1 MAPAS
6 YQTWDGPL
14 VDAETPSICY
24 ACAPMSRTFTL
35 DEATA
40 LLPRLR
46 EILAEMQEKKPQ
58 VDAIREE
65 IVAMT
70 KTASGNG
77 HLVSQDV
84 RDRQKAAQELIERL
98 NQLGA
103 ELRELGCESKGI
115 DEGLVDFPAE
125 REGHTIYLCWKLGED
140 AITHWHELD
149 SGFGGRQP
157 L

>member
-1 MAPAS
+1 MP
-6 YQTWDGPL
+6 
-14 VDAETPSICY
+14 
-24 ACAPMSRTFTL
+24 RTFTL

-46 EILAEMQEKKPQ
+46 EILSEMQEKKPQ

-65 IVAMT
+65 IVGMT

-84 RDRQKAAQELIERL
+84 RDKQKAAQAVIRRL
-98 NQLGA
+98 NELGS
-103 ELRELGCESKGI
+103 ELTKLGCEVKGI
-115 DEGLVDFPAE
+115 EEGLIDFPSE
-125 REGHTIYLCWKLGED
+125 REGRTVYLCWKLGEV

-149 SGFGGRQP
+149 TGFASRKP

>member
-1 MAPAS
+1 ML
-6 YQTWDGPL
+6 Y
-14 VDAETPSICY
+14 
-24 ACAPMSRTFTL
+24 PMSRTFTL

-46 EILAEMQEKKPQ
+46 EILNEMQEKKPQ

-77 HLVSQDV
+77 HLVSRDV
-84 RDRQKAAQELIERL
+84 RDRQKAAQVLIERL
-98 NQLGA
+98 NQLGT
-103 ELRELGCESKGI
+103 EVSELGCELKGI

-125 REGHTIYLCWKLGED
+125 REGRTIYLCWKLGED

-149 SGFGGRQP
+149 TGFGGRQP